1 MNDEELKVIDF
12 SHACDCDYSHQR
24 KIEALS
30 TLFYAT
36 LPKQKWTPTLSKYK
50 TNFVIAYVVDVIM
63 CTNRYIMCYMMG
75 MKIKCNKGECSQK
88 SKFGKIIIF
97 GQMHINMSK
106 KVILSR
112 PLHQS

>member
-1 MNDEELKVIDF
+1 MPHYQNINEHQHQVII
-12 SHACDCDYSHQR
+12 R
-24 KIEALS
+24 
-30 TLFYAT
+30 
-36 LPKQKWTPTLSKYK
+36 
-50 TNFVIAYVVDVIM
+50 NFVIAYVVDVIM
-63 CTNRYIMCYMMG
+63 CMNWYIMCYMMG

-106 KVILSR
+106 KVILLK